1 MQEFHDFLCMVAAIP
16 WDLACGS
23 SLLNSSYVALVS
35 GHYSKKKN
43 YTLSS

>member
-1 MQEFHDFLCMVAAIP
+1 MQEFHDFLCMVVASP

-35 GHYSKKKN
+35 GHYSKRKN
-43 YTLSS
+43 YTRSS